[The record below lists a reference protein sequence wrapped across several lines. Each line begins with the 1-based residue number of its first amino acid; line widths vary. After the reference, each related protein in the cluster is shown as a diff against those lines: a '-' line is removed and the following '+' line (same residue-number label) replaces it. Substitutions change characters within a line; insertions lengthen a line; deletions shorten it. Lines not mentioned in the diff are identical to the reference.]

1 MPEPKTH
8 AETRGRFEEL
18 LKRIPGFRGYLEK
31 ENRRESDALQR
42 TWLADRL
49 QRGKRGLD
57 SLSKTLADQLKLD
70 LLPQCD
76 RLRGRIDAQIGRIRG
91 AMHGYSGI
99 FDLVKVDEA
108 MLDKVYEWDL
118 SLVDEVDAIA
128 GLLEQLPAD
137 LSGAAQRLADV
148 SVHVEQLQRAWD
160 AREDILKGVD

>member
-8 AETRGRFEEL
+8 SERRGRFEEL

-42 TWLADRL
+42 AWLADRL

-57 SLSKTLADQLKLD
+57 SLAKTLADQLKLD

-76 RLRGRIDAQIGRIRG
+76 RLRGRLDAQIGRIRG

-99 FDLVKVDEA
+99 FDLVKVDEGL
-108 MLDKVYEWDL
+108 LDKIYEYDL

-137 LSGAAQRLADV
+137 LAGASQRLADV
-148 SVHVEQLQRAWD
+148 GVHVEQLQRAWD